1 MDIKTFEQESAR
13 TMTPNIFPDSLS
25 PVTLHGIIGIASE
38 SGELLDAAKKAYF
51 YGHKPDKANMREE
64 IGDIMWY
71 LMAVCREE
79 QWDIEEIMGGNI
91 DKLRKR
97 YPEQFTKEHSAMR
110 LDKIK
115 DGGA

>member
-1 MDIKTFEQESAR
+1 MNIKTFEKESAR
-13 TMTPNIFPDSLS
+13 TMTPSIFPDSLS
-25 PVTLHGIIGIASE
+25 PVTLHGIIGVASE

-71 LMAVCREE
+71 LFAVIREME
-79 QWDIEEIMGGNI
+79 FDLEEILQENI

-97 YPEQFTKEHSAMR
+97 YPEKFTKEHSELR
-110 LDKIK
+110 LDKLQ
-115 DGGA
+115 G